1 MSSEKISKVW
11 PEWHVERQLGKGSY
25 GVVYEAVRTDNGI
38 TSKAAIK
45 VISIPQDYAEIDS
58 LRSEG
63 LTVDATKVYFKGIV
77 DDFANEIKLMES
89 FKGIQNIV
97 SVEDYKVVERQDEIG
112 WDIYIRMEL
121 LTPFN
126 TYIRDRKIT
135 EEEVAKLGCDI
146 CTALEICAKRNII
159 HRDIKPENIFVNDFG
174 FYKLGDFGI
183 ARKMENM
190 TSGLSQK
197 GTYNYMAPE
206 VYNGSPYDA
215 RVDLYSLGIVLY
227 RLLNKNRLPFLNTD
241 KQLMDPNERK
251 AVLERRL
258 KGEELPPPCE
268 ASPKMASIILSAC
281 AHDPSKRF
289 GSAKAM
295 KNALTLVLNELS
307 TNHSSIHQATPEPD
321 LDATISIHHTSV
333 SADDATVSVHSET
346 NPDATVSIHNAD
358 INPDATV
365 AVQHAS
371 VDLNATMAVHSA
383 GGNSSASANNGNE
396 NGSKKETKNTFGK
409 KKSKLPL
416 ILLILL
422 LLIAG
427 GVGVYVLLSS
437 ENTKQEDEI
446 ADILTKANTEAMQR
460 DYYDAIDI
468 IEEGLDKYP
477 DSDKLEEK
485 LEYYKEKLEEQTEE
499 AQKPTPTESVKA
511 TDAPKA
517 TEPPKAVTEAPKATD
532 VPKTTEEPEITEAP
546 EATEAPAMTEAP
558 KATNTPKPKATGTP
572 KPKATATPKPAAH
585 THSYDENYVCSCGSV
600 SYTKGLSYEYYNP
613 GDYYIVTGIGSATG
627 TEIIIPSEYEGI
639 TVAEIEKEAFKGL
652 SKITKVVIPST
663 IIHIGD
669 NAFSNMK
676 KLNTIEY
683 NAINSTCYFNGTFKS
698 AGQSGKG
705 IALTIGSK
713 VKQIPDGL
721 FFGDASAYVNL
732 SSVTFKGKKVKT
744 IGVQAFQNCKNL
756 KEIKLPEGVTKID
769 SFAFDNCSGAK
780 SLVIPSTVT
789 TIAEGAFNNMYGL
802 TDLQYNV
809 ANVSIPASGWIQDAG
824 KNSTGIKLTIG
835 EKVKNIPARLFA
847 GTDSSFINLSTLKFA
862 GTAVETIGESA
873 FYNCRNLG
881 SVNIGEGVTAISK
894 SAFENCSG
902 ATLLSIPTTVTFI
915 DKNAFNNM
923 TGLEF
928 IQYNA
933 INCSL
938 DKAGAFASVG
948 QASKGIALKIG
959 EEVKVIPDNI
969 FNGSEYGFA
978 NIISL
983 SFKGK
988 KTTKIGS
995 HAFYYC
1001 KNMRDVSFNE
1011 GLEVIGEYAFYY
1023 NKEIKEFTLPK
1034 TLKEIQPYAFSNCA
1048 SLRNVNM
1055 KDTNNWRITGMYQ
1068 TSITFGDSYEIATDL
1083 TKNYTDHKFYKE
1095 K

>member
-1 MSSEKISKVW
+1 MSIDKISKVW

-25 GVVYEAVRTDNGI
+25 GVVYEAVRSDNGI

-63 LTVDATKVYFKGIV
+63 LTIDATKVYFKGIV

-126 TYIRDRKIT
+126 TYIRDKQIT

-206 VYNGSPYDA
+206 VYSGSSYDA
-215 RVDLYSLGIVLY
+215 RVDIYSLGIVLY

-281 AHDPSKRF
+281 AHDPAKRF
-289 GSAKAM
+289 GTAKAM
-295 KNALTLVLNELS
+295 KNALNVVLNELS
-307 TNHSSIHQATPEPD
+307 SNRPPVPATISNVDLDKTVSIRDISPQAAD
-321 LDATISIHHTSV
+321 DATIS
-333 SADDATVSVHSET
+333 VHSAT
-346 NPDATVSIHNAD
+346 NQDVTVAIHSAGF
-358 INPDATV
+358 NPDATV
-365 AVQHAS
+365 AVHG
-371 VDLNATMAVHSA
+371 ATGPVTT
-383 GGNSSASANNGNE
+383 GNTDKN
-396 NGSKKETKNTFGK
+396 KKEPTRTFGK

-422 LLIAG
+422 LLAG
-427 GVGVYVLLSS
+427 LGVGAFFFISQR
-437 ENTKQEDEI
+437 EKEKEDDI
-446 ADILTKANTEAMQR
+446 TDILTEANEEAMQK
-460 DYYDAIDI
+460 DYYDAIEILED
-468 IEEGLDKYP
+468 GLEKYP
-477 DSDKLEEK
+477 DSEK
-485 LEYYKEKLEEQTEE
+485 LEDRLDEYKEKLEEQKQEIQESEPTGVPQASATPE
-499 AQKPTPTESVKA
+499 ATNTPE
-511 TDAPKA
+511 PKA
-517 TEPPKAVTEAPKATD
+517 TSTPEPVVTEVPVAT
-532 VPKTTEEPEITEAP
+532 EAPEITEEP
-546 EATEAPAMTEAP
+546 VAT
-558 KATNTPKPKATGTP
+558 ATPTATGTPKPQATNTP

-585 THSYDENYVCSCGSV
+585 THSYDENYVCSCGNV
-600 SYTKGLSYEYYNP
+600 NFTKGLSYEYYNP
-613 GDYYIVTGIGSATG
+613 GDYYIVTGIGSAKG

-639 TVAEIEKEAFKGL
+639 TVAEIEKEAFKGQ

-663 IIHIGD
+663 IINIGD

-676 KLNTIEY
+676 KLTVIEY

-698 AGQSGKG
+698 AGQNGKG

-721 FFGDASAYVNL
+721 FYGDASNFVNL
-732 SSVTFKGKKVKT
+732 TSVTFKGKKVKT

-756 KEIKLPEGVTKID
+756 ESVKIPEGVTKID
-769 SFAFDNCSGAK
+769 SFAFADCTNTK

-789 TIAEGAFNNMYGL
+789 NIADGAFNNMYGL

-809 ANVSIPASGWIQDAG
+809 ANVTIPANGWIQDAG
-824 KNSTGIKLTIG
+824 KNSSGIKLTIG

-847 GTDSSFINLSTLKFA
+847 GTDSSFVNLSTLKFS

-873 FYNCRNLG
+873 FYNCVNLG
-881 SVNIGEGVTAISK
+881 SVNIGEGVTAVYK
-894 SAFENCSG
+894 SAFANCSN

-915 DKNAFNNM
+915 DKNAFDNM

-933 INCSL
+933 INCTL

-948 QASKGIALKIG
+948 QNGKGIALKIG
-959 EEVKVIPDNI
+959 EDVKVIPDNI
-969 FNGSEYGFA
+969 FSGTEYSFA
-978 NIISL
+978 NITSL

-988 KTTKIGS
+988 NTTKIGS

-1023 NKEIKEFTLPK
+1023 NKDIKEFTLPK

-1048 SLRNVNM
+1048 SLKNVEM
-1055 KDTNNWRITGMYQ
+1055 KDTSNWRITGMYQ

-1083 TKNYTDHKFYKE
+1083 TKNYTDHKFFKQ